1 MSAQAPAT
9 ISDCLPL
16 VGPTPDMR
24 PLPSDSGMGSGAPQR
39 VLEATVSLH
48 ARRHS
53 ESDSA
58 RRIGFASKDARAGP
72 ELLAALGVGRVG
84 IGAAG
89 EAPSRQL
96 CLIAAEALESER
108 SLPAREVQIPRRDQR
123 EDVLGVAL
131 PLLAVCAE
139 LTWLQNLE

>member
-9 ISDCLPL
+9 VSDCLPL
-16 VGPTPDMR
+16 LKPTPDMG

-39 VLEATVSLH
+39 VLEATFSLH
-48 ARRHS
+48 AHRHS
-53 ESDSA
+53 AFA
-58 RRIGFASKDARAGP
+58 RRIGFAPMDAGAGP

-96 CLIAAEALESER
+96 CLVATEALANKKFPACSR
-108 SLPAREVQIPRRDQR
+108 GSNSSARPARRCPWRSASSPDSLCRA
-123 EDVLGVAL
+123 DVA
-131 PLLAVCAE
+131 PKS
-139 LTWLQNLE
+139 